1 MKILADENVDF
12 PIIYLLRDHGFDV
25 RSIAEDDFGI
35 IDENVL
41 AKAVRMDAVLLTADK
56 DFGTLRYKFGLPHRG
71 VVFYRLEGHKPAE
84 KAVLVLNLF
93 EEQGTN
99 LINAFTVLTARKIR
113 ISRGD
118 Q

>member
-12 PIIYLLRDHGFDV
+12 PIIYLLREQGFDV
-25 RSIAEDDFGI
+25 ESVAEDDFGI
-35 IDENVL
+35 IDESVL
-41 AKAVRMDAVLLTADK
+41 AKAVRMNAVLLTADK

-84 KAVLVLNLF
+84 KAVLVLDLF
-93 EEQGTN
+93 KEQGTN
-99 LINAFTVLTARKIR
+99 LVDAFTVLTARKIR
-113 ISRGD
+113 ITRGE

>member
-25 RSIAEDDFGI
+25 RSIAEDDFGA
-35 IDENVL
+35 IDEDVL
-41 AKAVRMDAVLLTADK
+41 AKAVRIDAVLLTADK
-56 DFGTLRYKFGLPHRG
+56 DFGTLRYKFNLPHRG

-84 KAVLVLNLF
+84 KAILALNLF
-93 EEQGTN
+93 EEEGEN
-99 LINAFTVLTARKIR
+99 LITAFTVLTARKIR
-113 ISRGD
+113 IIRGD